1 MHRIPRLAACVLAA
15 GALSGLVLT
24 GPALA
29 QDKPQQSFHS
39 LVSNG
44 FTVVGTAFVP
54 GAEQSDKH
62 PVVLVTLQKG
72 TSVAVCTL
80 GLGAYE
86 NMGSSDELEDATRC
100 DFRSY

>member
-1 MHRIPRLAACVLAA
+1 MHRIPRLAARVLAA
-15 GALSGLVLT
+15 GLLAGFVVT
-24 GPALA
+24 APALA
-29 QDKPQQSFHS
+29 EDKPQQSFHS
-39 LVSNG
+39 LVSSG
-44 FTVVGTAFVP
+44 FAVVGTAFVP

-80 GLGAYE
+80 GLGAWE
-86 NMGSSDELEDATRC
+86 NMGSSDEMEDATRC